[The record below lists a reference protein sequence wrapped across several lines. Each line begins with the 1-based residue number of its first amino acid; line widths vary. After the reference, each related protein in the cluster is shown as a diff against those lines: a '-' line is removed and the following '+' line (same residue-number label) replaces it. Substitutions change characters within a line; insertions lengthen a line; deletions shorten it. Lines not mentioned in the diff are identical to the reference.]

1 MANRLTVKKIE
12 SLRNAG
18 LHADGQVTGLYLSI
32 AKTGSKSFIQR
43 VSVGGKRRDIGLGG
57 YPSTSLATARE
68 WATENRSLVASGK
81 APLSAKDRRNLART
95 VPVTERYTPTVRD
108 IAGVAYEQ
116 AVEAKR
122 WTHEKNVRSWTT
134 RYLKNVDPTIGEIPI
149 DRVDKRELRNLLAG
163 ILIKT
168 PETGKAVKDILNLI
182 FDYAEWE
189 EFIDAN
195 PVRQIPR
202 GQLPSTPAQKHFRA
216 LPYTQVADALDTLD
230 KSDASIVNKLGI
242 RLLALTAVRSRSVRL
257 ATWDQF
263 DLDDA
268 VWEIPET
275 LMKSRKRF
283 RVPLSRQAL
292 DVLRMAKA
300 LNPDSELVFPNER
313 GNPFS
318 DSAYSKLFRELEI
331 PATPHGFRSS
341 FSEWAHG
348 LDGADFAVVE
358 FSLAH
363 VVGSKV
369 TRAYLRT
376 DYLEERRELMQKW
389 GEFVGDSLIF
399 GVDAM
404 NIRGREKSHLSRESG
419 RPLGRGESAGPGTER
434 MIEAPM
440 RDVSR
445 AVPAVATD
453 S

>member
-12 SLRNAG
+12 SLKDAG

-43 VSVGGKRRDIGLGG
+43 VTVGGRRRDIGLGG

-68 WATENRSLVASGK
+68 WTIENRSLVASGK

-95 VPVTERYTPTVRD
+95 RDPSERYTPTVRD

-122 WTHEKNVRSWTT
+122 WTHEKNVRAWTT
-134 RYLKNVDPTIGEIPI
+134 RYLKNVDPAIGETPI
-149 DRVDKRELRNLLAG
+149 DRVDKRELRDLLAG

-168 PETGKAVKDILNLI
+168 PETGKSVKDVLNLI
-182 FDYAEWE
+182 FDFAEWE

-202 GQLPSTPAQKHFRA
+202 GQLPATPAQKHYKA
-216 LPYTQVADALDTLD
+216 LPYTQVSDALDTLD
-230 KSDASIVNKLGI
+230 KSDANLVNKLGI

-263 DLDDA
+263 DLDDG

-283 RVPLSRQAL
+283 RVPLSGQAL
-292 DVLRMAKA
+292 DVLRIAKA
-300 LNPDSELVFPNER
+300 LNPHSDLVFPNER

-348 LDGADFAVVE
+348 LKGSDFAVVE
-358 FSLAH
+358 YSLAH

-389 GEFVGDSLIF
+389 GEFVGDSTIF
-399 GVDAM
+399 GVDAV
-404 NIRGREKSHLSRESG
+404 NIRGGETSRPFRESG
-419 RPLGRGESAGPGTER
+419 GPLGSGESAGPGTER
-434 MIEAPM
+434 MADAP
-440 RDVSR
+440 REDEPR
-445 AVPAVATD
+445 ADLTVAAD
-453 S
+453 C

>member
-12 SLRNAG
+12 ALKDAG
-18 LHADGQVTGLYLSI
+18 MHADGQVTGLYLSI

-43 VSVGGKRRDIGLGG
+43 ITVGGRRRDIGLGG

-81 APLSAKDRRNLART
+81 APLSAKDRRKDP
-95 VPVTERYTPTVRD
+95 VPMLYAPTVRD

-122 WTHEKNVRSWTT
+122 WTHEKNIRAWTT
-134 RYLKNVDPTIGEIPI
+134 RYLKNVDPTIGDIPI
-149 DRVDKRELRNLLAG
+149 DRVNKRELRNLLAG

-168 PETGKAVKDILNLI
+168 PETGKAVKDVLNLI

-202 GQLPSTPAQKHFRA
+202 GQLPATPAQKHFRA
-216 LPYTQVADALDTLD
+216 LPYTQVSDALDTLD
-230 KSDASIVNKLGI
+230 KSDASLTNKLAI

-257 ATWDQF
+257 AVWDQF

-283 RVPLSRQAL
+283 LVPLSRQAL

-300 LNPDSELVFPNER
+300 LNTDSELVFPNER

-376 DYLEERRELMQKW
+376 DFLEKRRELMQMW
-389 GEFVGDSLIF
+389 GEFVGGSPIF

-404 NIRGREKSHLSRESG
+404 NISGGEKSRLSRESG
-419 RPLGRGESAGPGTER
+419 RPPGRGKSAELGTER
-434 MIEAPM
+434 MADAP
-440 RDVSR
+440 REDEPR
-445 AVPAVATD
+445 ADLAVAAD